1 MNSRIGQYLSSHPVL
16 ALIVLLFSTLAALP
30 AGLFL
35 TFALVTSV
43 MCAVGFVF
51 IEGMCSRLCS
61 SLFYDAI
68 SDITAA
74 CCLSPRVPVVCWRLV
89 FAVCALWHRSL
100 LCLCL
105 SYLQAVLYHHL
116 QHHQIQLPKCGTGNV
131 MFGLMFSML
140 MFLYE

>member
-16 ALIVLLFSTLAALP
+16 ALIVLLFSALAALP

-51 IEGMCSRLCS
+51 IEGMCSQICNT
-61 SLFYDAI
+61 LFYDAI

-89 FAVCALWHRSL
+89 FDVCALWHRGL

-105 SYLQAVLYHHL
+105 TYLQAVLYHHL
-116 QHHQIQLPKCGTGNV
+116 QRPQIQLPKSDTGNV
-131 MFGLMFSML
+131 ISML
-140 MFLYE
+140 MFLYD